1 MPIARNDDWIKLRQ
15 IQHLLDTTR
24 LCGSVVLKTIL
35 GRRIAMQE
43 QTAEIAAVRAEIMT
57 LLHQQLEV
65 LDSPEGL
72 SRTKLMECY
81 DRQARVRALREQLQT
96 IGKTEE
102 INRSMSRGSSNV
114 IVMASTRED
123 SARGARA
130 AAVGALD
137 DRALRIS

>member
-1 MPIARNDDWIKLRQ
+1 
-15 IQHLLDTTR
+15 
-24 LCGSVVLKTIL
+24 
-35 GRRIAMQE
+35 MQE